1 MNWKVPVGI
10 SNHHVHLTK
19 ETYEQLFCEKIEK
32 LKDLKQT
39 GEYASKQTV
48 TIKGP
53 KGEIEKVR
61 ILGPFRS
68 YNQVE
73 ISNSDAFILG
83 IKPPVRKSGDLE
95 NAEKITI
102 IGENGSIEL
111 QNSCIIAENHI
122 HMDQKDL
129 IKYQVE
135 DNSLVKVLVE
145 KTRKG
150 CFFARIKASE
160 NGILEFHIDRDEANA
175 FQIENEEELTV
186 QK

>member
-1 MNWKVPVGI
+1 MEWKVPVGI

-19 ETYEQLFCEKIEK
+19 ETYEQLFHEKIEK

-102 IGENGSIEL
+102 IGENGSID
-111 QNSCIIAENHI
+111 S
-122 HMDQKDL
+122 
-129 IKYQVE
+129 
-135 DNSLVKVLVE
+135 
-145 KTRKG
+145 RK
-150 CFFARIKASE
+150 
-160 NGILEFHIDRDEANA
+160 
-175 FQIENEEELTV
+175 
-186 QK
+186 